1 MTQWGMAL
9 LLGYVV
15 LGLSGVARRKSGRI
29 AVLVTVIALAAAFA
43 QYGALR

>member
-9 LLGYVV
+9 LLVYVV
-15 LGLSGVARRKSGRI
+15 LGLTGIAWRKSGRI
-29 AVLVTVIALAAAFA
+29 AVLVTVIAIGAAMA